1 MEYQEIINLLDNTP
15 NQLSKFKTK
24 NWIEIN
30 DQSRGVYSS
39 GRDIR
44 FKTTMLKS
52 SLCDY
57 DDSYIFFKGRIT
69 ITGDAGPE
77 PGPDAPRTA
86 AQLLTERQAHE
97 RNKDIIFK
105 NCAPFT
111 NCKSEIKNTEIG
123 HAKDIDIVISMYNLI
138 EYSDN
143 YFKTSGSLWQY
154 YKDEPNDNLADS
166 ESFKYKVKITGST
179 PDDGNTKKVE
189 IIVTLKYSGNFS
201 KTLEMPLLIVK
212 LISF

>member
-1 MEYQEIINLLDNTP
+1 
-15 NQLSKFKTK
+15 
-24 NWIEIN
+24 
-30 DQSRGVYSS
+30 
-39 GRDIR
+39 
-44 FKTTMLKS
+44 
-52 SLCDY
+52 
-57 DDSYIFFKGRIT
+57 
-69 ITGDAGPE
+69 
-77 PGPDAPRTA
+77 
-86 AQLLTERQAHE
+86 
-97 RNKDIIFK
+97 
-105 NCAPFT
+105 
-111 NCKSEIKNTEIG
+111 
-123 HAKDIDIVISMYNLI
+123 MYNLI